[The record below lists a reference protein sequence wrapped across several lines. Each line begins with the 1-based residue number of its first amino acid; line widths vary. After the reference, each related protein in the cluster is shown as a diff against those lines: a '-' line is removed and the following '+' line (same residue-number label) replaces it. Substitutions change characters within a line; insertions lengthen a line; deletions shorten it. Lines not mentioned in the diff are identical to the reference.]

1 MIKKIS
7 YYKNKECLK
16 MLEYQYIISKKQ
28 ILLDYLELP
37 AVSKLVYNKLS
48 PVINLIKIN
57 QFLQVVL
64 THYRLKAHH

>member
-1 MIKKIS
+1 
-7 YYKNKECLK
+7 

-57 QFLQVVL
+57 QFLQVVI